1 MLAKCVD
8 RAIYIPEVLVEH
20 RHWKTGKVA
29 KDETYRQNET
39 KLDDSR
45 YIRDREVIDRFE
57 RYFLADVELL
67 QNSMK

>member
-8 RAIYIPEVLVEH
+8 RAIYIPEIVVEH

-39 KLDDSR
+39 KPDDSR